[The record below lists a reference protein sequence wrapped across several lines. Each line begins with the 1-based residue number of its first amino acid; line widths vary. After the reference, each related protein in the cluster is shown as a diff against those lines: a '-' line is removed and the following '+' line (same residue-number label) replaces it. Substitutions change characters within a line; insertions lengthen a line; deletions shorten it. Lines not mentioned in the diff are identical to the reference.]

1 MSSISMF
8 DIKSKIKQIK
18 NTVLQMTPL
27 EIKVRE
33 CTSND
38 PWGVKQTDKLEVADH
53 TFNYEDFKLIM
64 SVIRI
69 RLADVGKDWRHVQK
83 GIQLMEFLVIHGSE
97 RCLDEARD
105 MTSLIRH
112 LKNFKYVDDEGK
124 DWGVNVRD
132 AAKHFLEFIKNE
144 EAIKEERE
152 KAKEEKSKYEGFSRT
167 EAKYKARSSG
177 SSSSE
182 KKKKPQT
189 TSYDDDDY
197 EAPKKSTSRS
207 SMDDDEYRRDDD
219 DERRS
224 SPPPKSTS
232 TTSGARPR
240 RPSTGTEPQAT
251 VVKQQPQQQK
261 EDTLIDFFDT
271 QPTGPTNT
279 GFGNNAF
286 GNNSGF
292 GNNNNFG
299 FNNQQQQ
306 QQQFANTANTSGGGF
321 NPRGGNT
328 SGGFNPRGGNTAPS
342 FGGNQQQTNDFEANF
357 DSSGF
362 DDAFGNSDSFGTGST
377 QEKKDSTLFD
387 LSSGLV
393 NLDLNDSG
401 KKQPQQQQQNSQPQT
416 TNMTLKELKRLQGT
430 TTPPNKPPTM
440 NTSSFN
446 TPSFPPSNQ
455 PWGNTQPPMGGYG
468 HPPMGGNWNNTPPM
482 GGGGYPPRNQ
492 PPSGMGY
499 QPPQGNAQWNMNN
512 QPRPNTNTN
521 AGGFDFF

>member
-38 PWGVKQTDKLEVADH
+38 PWGVKLSDKLEVADH
-53 TFNYEDFKLIM
+53 TYNYEEFKLIM

-97 RCLDEARD
+97 RCLDEAKD
-105 MTSLIRH
+105 MVSLIRH

-144 EAIKEERE
+144 DSIKEERE
-152 KAKEEKSKYEGFSRT
+152 KAKEEKNKYEGFSRS

-182 KKKKPQT
+182 KKKKPTT
-189 TSYDDDDY
+189 TSYDDYD
-197 EAPKKSTSRS
+197 APKKSSSRS
-207 SMDDDEYRRDDD
+207 SMDEEEYRRDDD

-224 SPPPKSTS
+224 SSPPPTKSTS
-232 TTSGARPR
+232 TTSGRPR
-240 RPSTGTEPQAT
+240 KPSTGSEPQTT
-251 VVKQQPQQQK
+251 VVKQPTQQQK

-271 QPTGPTNT
+271 QPTGPTNA
-279 GFGNNAF
+279 GFGSNA
-286 GNNSGF
+286 GF
-292 GNNNNFG
+292 GNNNNNFG
-299 FNNQQQQ
+299 FSTNNQQQQ
-306 QQQFANTANTSGGGF
+306 QFVNTSTGGGF

-342 FGGNQQQTNDFEANF
+342 FGGNQQNDFEANF

-362 DDAFGNSDSFGTGST
+362 DDAFGNNDSFGTGSSSA

-401 KKQPQQQQQNSQPQT
+401 KKQTQQQQQNTQPQT

-430 TTPPNKPPTM
+430 TTPPNKPVM
-440 NTSSFN
+440 N

-455 PWGNTQPPMGGYG
+455 PWGNTQPPMVGGYNNPQ
-468 HPPMGGNWNNTPPM
+468 PPMGGGWNATPPM
-482 GGGGYPPRNQ
+482 GAGGYPPRNAQ
-492 PPSGMGY
+492 PPMGY
-499 QPPQGNAQWNMNN
+499 GNQPPMNYGNQPPQWNN
-512 QPRPNTNTN
+512 QPRQNTNTN